1 MLIYGH
7 VCCWPELIPFPSS
20 DSSLLSNYFRGALLY
35 GSFHFS
41 FKTRSLPPSS
51 PSSSSSSLRVPLSLP
66 PLFLSLFPPPLHR
79 LDVISAFIIMI
90 DLKLIPA
97 RIWFRGARL
106 VLC

>member
-51 PSSSSSSLRVPLSLP
+51 PSSSSLRVPLSLP
-66 PLFLSLFPPPLHR
+66 PLFLSLPSSPPPTR
-79 LDVISAFIIMI
+79 
-90 DLKLIPA
+90 
-97 RIWFRGARL
+97 RY
-106 VLC
+106 